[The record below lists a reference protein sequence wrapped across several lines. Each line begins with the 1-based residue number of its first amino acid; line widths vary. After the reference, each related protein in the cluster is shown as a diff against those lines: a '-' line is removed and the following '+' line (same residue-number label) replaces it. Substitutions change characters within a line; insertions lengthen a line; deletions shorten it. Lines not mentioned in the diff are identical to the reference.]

1 MRIGI
6 LTLPLHANYGGLLQA
21 YALQTVLE
29 RMGHN
34 VVVFDSPNHM
44 HISGLKKCFA
54 YPKRCVDKY
63 LLGKNI
69 KITKGQGRVER
80 GSFTLT
86 LSQNRA

>member
-21 YALQTVLE
+21 YALQTILE

-69 KITKGQGRVER
+69 KITRETT
-80 GSFTLT
+80 F
-86 LSQNRA
+86 NRETKS